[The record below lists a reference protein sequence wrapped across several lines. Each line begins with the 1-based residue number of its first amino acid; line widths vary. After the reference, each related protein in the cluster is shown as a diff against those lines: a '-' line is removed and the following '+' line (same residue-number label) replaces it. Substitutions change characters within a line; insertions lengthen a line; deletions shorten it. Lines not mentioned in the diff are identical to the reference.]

1 MARKLTSD
9 KWLFTATLLL
19 VCISVVMVYSASA
32 VMAMEQN
39 HAPYYYLF
47 KQLAWVLLGRPVNGA
62 SRWLLLGPL
71 GVQPSELAKIAVIF
85 CTAALLERRMD
96 RIDEIGY
103 SLVPIGIT
111 VGVIVALIL

>member
-32 VMAMEQN
+32 VMAIEQH

-47 KQLAWVLLGRPVNGA
+47 KQEAMRLAADWSGA
-62 SRWLLLGPL
+62 RE
-71 GVQPSELAKIAVIF
+71 Q
-85 CTAALLERRMD
+85 
-96 RIDEIGY
+96 
-103 SLVPIGIT
+103 
-111 VGVIVALIL
+111 